1 MKFEYNREI
10 ISTTYD
16 LKISVAD
23 LRDLVNTVGYLDK
36 NSARQEVINVL
47 RCIEHKNRLPEGSLT
62 ID

>member
-1 MKFEYNREI
+1 MKFEYDREL

-23 LRDLVNTVGYLDK
+23 LRDLVNAGGYLDRDI
-36 NSARQEVINVL
+36 ARQDVKNVL

-62 ID
+62 IE

>member
-16 LKISVAD
+16 LQISVAD
-23 LRDLVNTVGYLDK
+23 LRDLVNAGSYFDNTVAK
-36 NSARQEVINVL
+36 QEVANVL
-47 RCIEHKNRLPEGSLT
+47 RCIEHKNRLPEGSLM

>member
-23 LRDLVNTVGYLDK
+23 LRDLVNAVGYLDK
-36 NSARQEVINVL
+36 NHAKQEVINVL
-47 RCIEHKNRLPEGSLT
+47 RCIEHKNRLPEDSLT
-62 ID
+62 IE

>member
-23 LRDLVNTVGYLDK
+23 LRDLVNACSYFNKDI
-36 NSARQEVINVL
+36 AMQEVENVL

-62 ID
+62 IE